1 MRKLVAI
8 TASLSLLALVPMASA
23 QTTGQPSAT
32 TTQSKKST
40 PSPKANT
47 TTVPK
52 SAGSGTDAKGK
63 PDRMARKATGKVR
76 HARHHQR
83 VRMYGYRTS
92 GKRHQRSAKL
102 GDRARHHRHRVMGY
116 RATGCR

>member
-23 QTTGQPSAT
+23 QTTGQPPAAT
-32 TTQSKKST
+32 TQPKQSS
-40 PSPKANT
+40 PPPKANT

-52 SAGSGTDAKGK
+52 SALSRTDAEAK

-76 HARHHQR
+76 Q
-83 VRMYGYRTS
+83 
-92 GKRHQRSAKL
+92 
-102 GDRARHHRHRVMGY
+102 ARHHRGLRM
-116 RATGCR
+116 